1 MFSVYV
7 LKCQNNKYFIGKTSK
22 EEFSLENYFNSLG
35 NRWTFLNEPIELLE
49 LIRNCDKFDEDK
61 YTLKYMDKYGIEN
74 VRGGSWNKENLGDDE
89 KEIIKKMLNNAN
101 NSENNNQENEYSYS
115 YDNPSY
121 SFPNKPTPKPR
132 KNLNSNSNKKNTIED
147 ISKEIGSALGKICN
161 QIDNVGSSLFDG
173 FMESFSNSNGH

>member
-1 MFSVYV
+1 MFSIYV
-7 LKCQNNKYFIGKTSK
+7 LKCKNNKYFIGRTSK

-61 YTLKYMDKYGIEN
+61 YTLKYMDKYGIDN
-74 VRGGSWNKENLGDDE
+74 VRGGSWNKENLNDDE

-101 NSENNNQENEYSYS
+101 NSENNN
-115 YDNPSY
+115 PSY
-121 SFPNKPTPKPR
+121 AFPNKPIPKPR
-132 KNLNSNSNKKNTIED
+132 KNLNSNKKNTIED

-161 QIDNVGSSLFDG
+161 QFDNVGSSLFDG